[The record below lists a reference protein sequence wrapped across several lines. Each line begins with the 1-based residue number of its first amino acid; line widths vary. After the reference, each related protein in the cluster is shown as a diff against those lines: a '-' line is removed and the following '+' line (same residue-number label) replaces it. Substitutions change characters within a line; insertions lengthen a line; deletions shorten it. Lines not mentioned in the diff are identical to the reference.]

1 VTTMLKQYGW
11 FLFLVVWL
19 VISFSRPAEADNI
32 PGTDMSRLIQANE
45 RQADA
50 LEKIAKELEAIKGKC
65 K

>member
-1 VTTMLKQYGW
+1 MLKQYGW